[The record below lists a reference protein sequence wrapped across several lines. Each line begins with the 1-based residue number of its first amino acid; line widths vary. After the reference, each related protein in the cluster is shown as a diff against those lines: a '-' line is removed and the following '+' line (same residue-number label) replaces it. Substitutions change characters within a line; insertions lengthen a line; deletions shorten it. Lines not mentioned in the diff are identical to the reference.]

1 MARRPQRRALDP
13 AGPAALLPPL
23 PPAALLP
30 AAPPPPALLPGPAPG
45 AGGAVLLAEVL
56 LLLLRGV
63 CPASPPAACP
73 SAPCFCFSTP
83 DTDQCRY
90 LALHAPPQGLPEQVR
105 NLSILGG
112 NLTLLPGAAFAG
124 GWRGEDDGE
133 WTGDEDVSSSC
144 APRHPLPH
152 LRVLLL
158 THNKVE
164 VVEGGAF
171 AGLPSLSVLDLSHN
185 PLQSLSVSAFAFC
198 PHLRLLRLNH
208 ALLSSPDTLLQEGSL
223 TNLSLTRLEL
233 RGNRLRDAPPGWTL
247 PPSLRDLDLRNN
259 SLRGVKAQRLDSFL
273 PLPSLRLQLTANP
286 LDCQCASLRP
296 LLRWQ
301 SNATWRVAD
310 ARNLRC
316 NSPARL
322 KDSLLRR
329 LRPAQLGCPPDEDDD
344 EEEARGWGLL
354 DTSRE
359 APDPQLETAS
369 YVFFGIVLALIGLVF
384 LMVLYL
390 NRRGIKRWLNNLREA
405 CRDQMEGYHYRYEQ
419 DSDPRRVGSGDL

>member
-1 MARRPQRRALDP
+1 MARPPPRRAPDP
-13 AGPAALLPPL
+13 GPAPPAPAPPCPLLPP
-23 PPAALLP
+23 PLLP
-30 AAPPPPALLPGPAPG
+30 PG
-45 AGGAVLLAEVL
+45 AGGAGGAAVPGGAVLVAEVL
-56 LLLLRGV
+56 LLFLRGV
-63 CPASPPAACP
+63 CPSPAAPRSAPCP

-90 LALHAPPQGLPEQVR
+90 LALQDPPQGLPEPVR

-124 GWRGEDDGE
+124 GWRGEDRE
-133 WTGDEDVSSSC
+133 WTEGEDAATC
-144 APRHPLPH
+144 RPLPH

-158 THNKVE
+158 THNNIE

-171 AGLPSLSVLDLSHN
+171 AGLPALTLLDLSHN
-185 PLQSLSVSAFAFC
+185 PLQALSPFAFAFC
-198 PHLRLLRLNH
+198 PHLHTLRLNQ
-208 ALLSSPDTLLQEGSL
+208 ALLSSPETLLKEGSL
-223 TNLSLTRLEL
+223 VNVSLTRLEL
-233 RGNRLRDAPPGWTL
+233 RGNRLRDAPPGWAL

-259 SLRGVKAQRLDSFL
+259 SLRGLRAQRLDSFL
-273 PLPSLRLQLTANP
+273 PLPALRLQLGANP

-301 SNATWRVAD
+301 SNATWRLLD
-310 ARNLRC
+310 ARSLRC

-322 KDSLLRR
+322 KEALLRR
-329 LRPAQLGCPPDEDDD
+329 LQPAQLGCPPGDDN
-344 EEEARGWGLL
+344 EEEQGGWGLL
-354 DTSRE
+354 DTGRD
-359 APDPQLETAS
+359 AQDPQLETAS

-390 NRRGIKRWLNNLREA
+390 NRKGIKRWLNNLREA